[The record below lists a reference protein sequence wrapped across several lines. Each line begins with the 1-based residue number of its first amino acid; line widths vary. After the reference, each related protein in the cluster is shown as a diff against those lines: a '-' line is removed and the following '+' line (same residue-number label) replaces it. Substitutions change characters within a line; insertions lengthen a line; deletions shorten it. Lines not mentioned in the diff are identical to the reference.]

1 MCELLQIIR
10 IAGFALCVV
19 AGLTAVLSANA
30 YCKKNGINMNTFE
43 GMFEMYRRVFR
54 FENKRL
60 SILMLSTTYGGAVL
74 MVGVAA
80 ITFWGQAQGCD
91 FHINR
96 LAR

>member
-19 AGLTAVLSANA
+19 AGLTAVLSANSC
-30 YCKKNGINMNTFE
+30 CKKNGINMNAFE

-54 FENKRL
+54 FEIRRL

-91 FHINR
+91 LHINR